1 MKTIAVVLASG
12 SGTRFDKNII
22 KQYEIINGYSVIY
35 HSALALKKNIN
46 IDKVVIVVN
55 KEHKEI
61 AKNTLKGL
69 NITNFEMETSALYF
83 LGRSLG
89 HNTLTICAILGNRIS
104 KKYSNKPIETIDVL
118 ITEVLEKL

>member
-1 MKTIAVVLASG
+1 MEKLIESIEF
-12 SGTRFDKNII
+12 R
-22 KQYEIINGYSVIY
+22 
-35 HSALALKKNIN
+35 
-46 IDKVVIVVN
+46 
-55 KEHKEI
+55 
-61 AKNTLKGL
+61 GL